1 MSVLVDRSRS
11 GYFEEMII
19 IMKLIATARY
29 KTEVDTSKLCLL
41 VFVDESW
48 KITAIYWIIFIYSVA
63 ATLTRYKD

>member
-29 KTEVDTSKLCLL
+29 KTEVDASKLCLL
-41 VFVDESW
+41 DFVDES
-48 KITAIYWIIFIYSVA
+48 
-63 ATLTRYKD
+63 